1 MMKTVVITGASRRLG
16 LFLAEQFIARGDRVF
31 AVSRSTSNEFTSI
44 DSANFHAVQIHGYD
58 KLGVEQAVTAIKPQ
72 VSHIDLLINNAS
84 VFEADPEDNQEIESK
99 LTLFFQIHMLFPSLL
114 THELAPLLFDE
125 KTPGLVVNMTD
136 IYADNPS
143 HQHSLYCS
151 TKAGLENLTR
161 SFAKKFAPGIRC
173 NSIMPG
179 PLKFLP
185 EHSQAQKEQVLNAT
199 LLPFEAG
206 FNPVFQTIE
215 FILANPFVTGTAI
228 KVDGGRSI
236 CRG

>member
-1 MMKTVVITGASRRLG
+1 
-16 LFLAEQFIARGDRVF
+16 
-31 AVSRSTSNEFTSI
+31 
-44 DSANFHAVQIHGYD
+44 
-58 KLGVEQAVTAIKPQ
+58 
-72 VSHIDLLINNAS
+72 
-84 VFEADPEDNQEIESK
+84 
-99 LTLFFQIHMLFPSLL
+99 MLFPSLL
-114 THELAPLLFDE
+114 THELAPYLFDE